1 MLQLSNGAIFPGF
14 ILYFILYI
22 IMRLMPNT
30 FVRFHDK
37 RPLISFPI
45 VNFNLPFDVNEE
57 NWPKV
62 KRVGGRTFL
71 LFACVDALNAF
82 CYAQGFYGSWQFSYS
97 RTSGTIFCLCICSF
111 LIATY
116 LASKKV

>member
-14 ILYFILYI
+14 ILYFLLYI
-22 IMRLMPNT
+22 IVRLMPST
-30 FVRFHDK
+30 FAKFHDK
-37 RPLISFPI
+37 HPLISYPA

-71 LFACVDALNAF
+71 LSPVWMLSMRSAMRKGFMDRGNFLTAELQVRFFASAF
-82 CYAQGFYGSWQFSYS
+82 AAF
-97 RTSGTIFCLCICSF
+97 
-111 LIATY
+111 
-116 LASKKV
+116 